1 MSIKIAFLED
11 NVGLKAFMERRREG
25 YLLVD
30 EDGMV
35 SVTSSKVEEMQAGV
49 KVFDFEWKKIPIDE
63 LIEKIQNERVKLSE
77 KIQNERIRLESGE
90 FE

>member
-11 NVGLKAFMERRREG
+11 NAGLKAFMDKRREG

-35 SVTSSKVEEMQAGV
+35 SVTTSKVEEMQAGV
-49 KVFDFEWKKIPIDE
+49 KVFDFEWKRIPVDE
-63 LIEKIQNERVKLSE
+63 LIE